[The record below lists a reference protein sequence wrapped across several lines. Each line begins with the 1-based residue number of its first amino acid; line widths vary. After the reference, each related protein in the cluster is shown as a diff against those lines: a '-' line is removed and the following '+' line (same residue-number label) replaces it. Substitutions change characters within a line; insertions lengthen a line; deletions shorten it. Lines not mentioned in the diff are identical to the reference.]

1 MTASLALV
9 MQAIDR
15 AFTVLRAVASRPGT
29 STLADV
35 TRKAGLPKSTVLRL
49 LIALEDQGAVQRV
62 GGRYAIGP
70 GLATLSHRGAPVSAL
85 KEVARP
91 HLVELAEQLQENV
104 SLTIDDGDAT
114 LYIDT
119 AVSESSVM
127 VQDWTGER
135 IPYHASAGGLA
146 LMSTWPDDVIA
157 DHVDAGLVPYTPSTV
172 VTSAGIDGKVQAAR
186 TTGVVWTRQE
196 FSDDVNG
203 IGAVILDPDGNAVGA
218 LNAYGP
224 DYRFPDPGSVDAI
237 AAAVLD
243 TGRRI
248 GDRLA

>member
-1 MTASLALV
+1 

-15 AFTVLRAVASRPGT
+15 AFTVLRAIASRSGT

-35 TRKAGLPKSTVLRL
+35 TREAGLPKSTVLRL
-49 LIALEDQGAVQRV
+49 LIALEDQGAVQTV

-70 GLATLSHRGAPVSAL
+70 GLATLSHQGAPVSAL

-135 IPYHASAGGLA
+135 LPYHASAGGLA
-146 LMSTWPDDVIA
+146 LMSTWPDEAIA
-157 DHVDAGLVPYTPSTV
+157 DHVAAGLAPHTRTTV
-172 VTSAGIDGKVQAAR
+172 VTRSGIDTKVASAR
-186 TTGVVWTRQE
+186 DTGVVWTHQE

-203 IGAVILDPDGNAVGA
+203 VGAVILGPDGSPVGA

-224 DYRFPDPGSVDAI
+224 DYRFPGDRATTAI
-237 AAAVLD
+237 VEPLLEAC
-243 TGRRI
+243 RRI
-248 GDRLA
+248 GERLG

>member
-1 MTASLALV
+1 MTASVAVV

-15 AFTVLRAVASRPGT
+15 AFNVLRALASRSGT

-35 TRKAGLPKSTVLRL
+35 TRESGLPKSTVLRL
-49 LIALEDQGAVQRV
+49 LIALEDQGAVQTV

-70 GLATLSHRGAPVSAL
+70 GLAALSHQGAPVSAL

-91 HLVELAEQLQENV
+91 HLVELAELLQENV
-104 SLTIDDGDAT
+104 SLMIPDGDAT

-135 IPYHASAGGLA
+135 LPYHGSAGGLV
-146 LMSTWPDDVIA
+146 LLSTWADTDIA
-157 DHVDAGLVPYTPSTV
+157 DHAATGLQPYTPTTVTTLRDLMAKVDDARST
-172 VTSAGIDGKVQAAR
+172 GAAL
-186 TTGVVWTRQE
+186 THQE
-196 FSDDVNG
+196 FSDEVNG
-203 IGAVILDPDGNAVGA
+203 VGA
-218 LNAYGP
+218 LITGPNGEALGAVNAYGP
-224 DYRFPDPGSVDAI
+224 DYRFPGERPIDAI
-237 AAAVLD
+237 IAAVID
-243 TGRRI
+243 TARAI